1 MQNSKLSRR
10 ELMIA
15 GSATL
20 ATLTLLNTR
29 FASAAPL
36 KQGDEV
42 IPWLDQP
49 EENPVPDVI
58 GNQLVWEDVDSWVT
72 PNDQFFTVAHY
83 GWPEID
89 PAAWQ
94 LTVDGLVDNPLT
106 LTLEDLVARPRQA
119 LTYTIECA
127 GNTGLPFFHGGVGNA
142 AWAGTPL
149 APILEEAE
157 ILDDGIEVVFF
168 GVDQGEEIVRETTTV
183 ENFARSMSLADAMHP
198 DNLLCYEMNG
208 EALPA
213 VNGAPVRLIA
223 PGWYG
228 VANVKWLDRIEIWDT
243 RYAGRFMAKDY
254 VTVRQDGTAEDPN
267 WTQSLVGRTLLK
279 SAPGRVVRSGDNVQI
294 EGAAW
299 GAPIR
304 HVEVKIDDGPWQRA
318 TLDRSERSEYA
329 WTFWTYDWGT
339 PASGEHTVT
348 ARAIDTS
355 GRTQPPPDDPRLAN
369 KITYWETNGQITRTV
384 EIA

>member
-36 KQGDEV
+36 KQGEEV

-49 EENPVPDVI
+49 EENPVPEVI

-142 AWAGTPL
+142 TWAGTPL

-279 SAPGRVVRSGDNVQI
+279 SAPARVVRSGDNVQI

-318 TLDRSERSEYA
+318 TLDRSERAEYA

-339 PASGEHTVT
+339 PPSGEHTVT
-348 ARAIDTS
+348 ARAIDTN
-355 GRTQPPPDDPRLAN
+355 GRTQPSPNDPRLAN